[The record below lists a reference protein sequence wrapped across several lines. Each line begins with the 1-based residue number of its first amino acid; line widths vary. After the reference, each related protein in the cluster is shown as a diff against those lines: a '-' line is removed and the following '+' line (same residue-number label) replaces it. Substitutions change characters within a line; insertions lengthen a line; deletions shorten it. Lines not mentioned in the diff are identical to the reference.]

1 MRRNLLAGVAA
12 VLAFAA
18 CDNTLDVTA
27 PWEETPVLFA
37 LLNPTED
44 TNYVR
49 IGRAYLGSEGP
60 DGGAQ
65 QPDSLYYTN
74 LTVVVEALGPNG
86 QLRATYTLPEASEV
100 VLNTNGPFV
109 PTGYKAYRLVGNLN
123 EDFTYRVK
131 AFKENQTE
139 PLLVA
144 TTPLVKPST
153 WVLREP
159 SPVGGALVRIPIGS
173 KNGAKFR
180 WDQAVNARMYPG
192 FLRFRWTETVE
203 GGDLAD
209 SIRYSV
215 DYPLPTLLGNNL
227 LGNDEIN
234 TAVGYQDFYDF
245 LANTPALPVKP
256 GVLRWF
262 RGIDLHLVAGSDDL
276 ATYISVSQPSNSI
289 VQDKPF
295 FTNVQ
300 GGAGVFASRATY
312 VRPYLNISNNSLD
325 SLVYSRK
332 TCKLRFAKTTVFD
345 TLTCN

>member
-1 MRRNLLAGVAA
+1 LK
-12 VLAFAA
+12 
-18 CDNTLDVTA
+18 
-27 PWEETPVLFA
+27 
-37 LLNPTED
+37 
-44 TNYVR
+44 
-49 IGRAYLGSEGP
+49 
-60 DGGAQ
+60 
-65 QPDSLYYTN
+65 
-74 LTVVVEALGPNG
+74 
-86 QLRATYTLPEASEV
+86 ATYTLPEASEV

-123 EDFTYRVK
+123 EDYTYRVK

-144 TTPLVKPST
+144 STPLIKMST

-180 WDQAVNARMYPG
+180 WDQAVNARMYQG

-234 TAVGYQDFYDF
+234 TAVGYQDFYGF
-245 LANTPALPVKP
+245 LANTPALPIKP

-312 VRPYLNISNNSLD
+312 WRPYLNISNNSLD